1 VRSQLENLS
10 AAFADFV
17 WGTPLLV
24 LLVGGGLYFAI
35 YSRFLPYRHMAHAVG
50 IMLGRYDT
58 PKEPGELT
66 HAQALA
72 AALSGT
78 LGLGNIAG
86 VALAIVAG
94 GPGAVFWMWVSAL
107 VGIATKFFTCSL
119 GIMYRGHDSLGRL
132 QGGPQYIIREA
143 LPRPFYPLAILF
155 SAAGLIGTLPMFQ
168 ANQLTALL
176 RESMAA
182 GTDPQLFNILAGC
195 TIAGVVAAVVFGGL
209 SRVAKVSV
217 AVLPTMALIY
227 LGMTIYVLFQHSS
240 EIPDLFALI
249 FREAFNPQAFGGGLM
264 GVILIG
270 ISRGTFS
277 NEAGLGT
284 EVMAHGAAKTSEP
297 IREGLVAT
305 LGPVIDTLIVCTCT
319 ALVILASGLWQ
330 SPGELNGVAMTLTA
344 LQAEMGMVAV
354 FLLTIVVLI
363 LSLTTMF
370 AGWYYGAKCFGFLVG
385 AEYQHWF
392 RYFFIGTI
400 LFGSTVSIDVVFNLI
415 VGAYG
420 LMAIPTMVAT
430 LMLSGRVMEA
440 ARIYF
445 SKPLLPTRHPLGDLR
460 DRHRRANDET

>member
-1 VRSQLENLS
+1 
-10 AAFADFV
+10 
-17 WGTPLLV
+17 
-24 LLVGGGLYFAI
+24 
-35 YSRFLPYRHMAHAVG
+35 
-50 IMLGRYDT
+50 
-58 PKEPGELT
+58 
-66 HAQALA
+66 
-72 AALSGT
+72 
-78 LGLGNIAG
+78 
-86 VALAIVAG
+86 
-94 GPGAVFWMWVSAL
+94 
-107 VGIATKFFTCSL
+107 
-119 GIMYRGHDSLGRL
+119 
-132 QGGPQYIIREA
+132 
-143 LPRPFYPLAILF
+143 
-155 SAAGLIGTLPMFQ
+155 
-168 ANQLTALL
+168 
-176 RESMAA
+176 
-182 GTDPQLFNILAGC
+182 
-195 TIAGVVAAVVFGGL
+195 
-209 SRVAKVSV
+209 
-217 AVLPTMALIY
+217 MALIY

-277 NEAGLGT
+277 NEAGIGT

-440 ARIYF
+440 ANIYF
-445 SKPLLPTRHPLGDLR
+445 SKPRLPTRHPLGDLR